1 MKNLQKVKSVQR
13 YFYKKTVK
21 FTWNNGFLKLVFSGF
36 IAIQNLKIIFL
47 AYAGRV
53 FVHLTEKNKSFERFK
68 YFRYF
73 RVSVL
78 SYRANS
84 KRRKWRKMYKT
95 SFQWHIS
102 ECDVIWSNRTD
113 RSDEKLLKS
122 WIWSE
127 SFSAENSKFFV
138 AN

>member
-102 ECDVIWSNRTD
+102 ECHDYMIKQNWSFRWKITK
-113 RSDEKLLKS
+113 KLNLVR
-122 WIWSE
+122 E
-127 SFSAENSKFFV
+127 LFSRKQ
-138 AN
+138 